1 MGCRLVGRPFSG
13 CQFVDAELAVC
24 PRQGLAELAVLS
36 PKSRYVLMSQF
47 EAVSKR
53 LRTGTTIRGC
63 TGRACCAAVVPELFA
78 LVTQFGLGVKPRL
91 RPARSSVC
99 SWRSLAT

>member
-1 MGCRLVGRPFSG
+1 M
-13 CQFVDAELAVC
+13 C

-78 LVTQFGLGVKPRL
+78 LVTQFGLGVKPR
-91 RPARSSVC
+91 PGDC
-99 SWRSLAT
+99 GPGCEPGHGDGLAVVGHRGQGIAGS